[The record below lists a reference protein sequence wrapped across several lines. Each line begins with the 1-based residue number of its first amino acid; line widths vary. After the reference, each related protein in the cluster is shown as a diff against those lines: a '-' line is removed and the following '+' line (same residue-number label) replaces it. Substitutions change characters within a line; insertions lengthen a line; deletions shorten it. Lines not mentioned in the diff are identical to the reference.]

1 MNNPKYIN
9 NIDLEYLSISKF
21 QKNELNTKN
30 VSPDELEFYYKRII
44 QTTKDLCRNK
54 IHNTELK
61 NIFDEYLYSILY
73 YLKREDEQELYQ
85 QEYDNLKFKQD
96 KSESGEINI
105 DNQILFNNNNKN
117 SNLNKFVITTSNI
130 DEKKIVPLKKNVNL
144 KEERFRTK
152 GLVKKN

>member
-61 NIFDEYLYSILY
+61 NIFNEYLYSILY

-105 DNQILFNNNNKN
+105 DNQILFNNNKN
-117 SNLNKFVITTSNI
+117 SNLNKFVITKPNI
-130 DEKKIVPLKKNVNL
+130 NEKKIVPLKKNVNL